1 MSIGNTSL
9 HQSGEIPEIVK
20 LPNGR
25 IRVTRRFHKFTRE
38 DVDNANL
45 GSLMGDFGDLDIAG
59 EQISNQG
66 YTNCRLI
73 SVEVDTRFNSVSNTD
88 SAVLVK
94 TYETL
99 TAVWTKEQDDEV
111 TSTDNGLRV
120 LERSEVANLDGF
132 PIVQLSSPNSSKVVL
147 SGMGNAS
154 NYFVLLVK
162 ANSANTIY
170 WRATNEAL
178 ATYNGSFTTANTDQ
192 WEYKVIYTP
201 ISIDQLEIGYDGTN
215 NSTFNLSEFYLVSQ
229 SSDWQNNIVE
239 SFIEFEVTVDNSST
253 FTDTVVFTG
262 SNGNTATGTNVQG
275 GGTGSISSPYDEDD
289 VGVATITDG
298 GKTLYLASFQDQ
310 TGAESNAQ
318 VGRVVTRWAEAGI
331 LSRTEDFVGSQDS
344 LVIEAIG
351 PDPSTPLGFSLA
363 SKQESNYEGLQT
375 NRFTFL
381 KDNVVLS
388 VSEDKV
394 GSQKA
399 IVNEVF
405 NPASEAI
412 TGIDTSGTALTGYS
426 EANRTESDYEGIKT
440 IRVQFLKPSI
450 LSQSE
455 DKVGSQLAITIE
467 AFGEVPDTPAGY
479 SLARTDVSDFEGIK
493 TNRYTFLKP
502 SVLSRSIR
510 EQNNGALIIETVEAF
525 NEIPTANTT
534 GAVNIGEDVSNVE
547 GIPTRRYTFAKGD
560 GQIQVSKR
568 PASPSLAGATEVTV
582 VSYGTAVTPTGVLI
596 AESETE
602 EDGYVRHTKT
612 ALQGT
617 ITGIKQT
624 YKDVVDVRVAGT
636 VSLESVSKSVG
647 GISGTI
653 AVSKVTPPKTKQIA
667 ATVEVEITTTPP
679 NTAALAYDL
688 GDISCSVTAIS
699 MSENFRGTDTFTT
712 SSGNTRFSGQR
723 KTADMSARI
732 SAYPEC
738 YLSSGTSNSGTF
750 SYVSSHENSSTS
762 PNSLVTA
769 AQTSTT
775 NTFVDGTGSTSD
787 TTTTTGIIK
796 RTSRPILTTLLGVT
810 YYEVITWSV

>member
-38 DVDNANL
+38 DIDNANL

-99 TAVWTKEQDDEV
+99 TAVWTKERDDEV

-132 PIVQLSSPNSSKVVL
+132 PIVQLSSPNGSKVVL

-170 WRATNEAL
+170 WRATNEVL

-229 SSDWQNNIVE
+229 SSDWQNNVVE
-239 SFIEFEVTVDNSST
+239 SFIKFEVTVDNSSP

-318 VGRVVTRWAEAGI
+318 VGRVVTRWAEAGT
-331 LSRTEDFVGSQDS
+331 L
-344 LVIEAIG
+344 
-351 PDPSTPLGFSLA
+351 
-363 SKQESNYEGLQT
+363 
-375 NRFTFL
+375 NR
-381 KDNVVLS
+381 
-388 VSEDKV
+388 
-394 GSQKA
+394 
-399 IVNEVF
+399 
-405 NPASEAI
+405 
-412 TGIDTSGTALTGYS
+412 
-426 EANRTESDYEGIKT
+426 
-440 IRVQFLKPSI
+440 
-450 LSQSE
+450 SE

-467 AFGEVPDTPAGY
+467 AFGEVPATPAGY

-525 NEIPTANTT
+525 NEVPTADTV
-534 GAVNIGEDVSNVE
+534 GAVQIGNDISNVE
-547 GIPTRRYTFAKGD
+547 GIPTRRYTFAKGSGEISRTTQTKNNEALIITSVTALNSAPSVTGVEISSSIRQEDGYTVYEKTAAAGSGEISRNVSTRNNGKLVITTVTALGTAGSAAGVEIEASVRKEDGYVLHTNTFARGD
-560 GQIQVSKR
+560 GQIRVSTK
-568 PASPSLAGATEVTV
+568 PASPALAGVKEVTV
-582 VSYGTAVTPTGVLI
+582 TSFGTPVAPPGVLI
-596 AESETE
+596 AESESE
-602 EDGYVRHTKT
+602 EDGYVVYTKT

-647 GISGTI
+647 DISGTI
-653 AVSKVTPPKTKQIA
+653 AVSKVTPPSTKQIA
-667 ATVEVEITTTPP
+667 ATVEVEITTLPP

-796 RTSRPILTTLLGVT
+796 RNSRPILTTLLGVT